1 MSGNIDKLRTLYG
14 RNVKAYRNGCCEVD
28 NNGIKQIIYKGMIYN
43 LENNEFIEHE
53 FGSAIIINSGD
64 LLRQIT
70 NVITQHPTKSG
81 EIKFKEVVS
90 LLKRSKKTYKWG
102 TESKIINLNTGEV
115 ADCLSWY
122 ILEDKLL
129 IANPIS
135 GTFAIMNEELK
146 VLNEIMLGENNI
158 GKIEIID
165 DSNNNITVAINA
177 KIKTFSS
184 IYEFDNRTI
193 LSINKQTFEIKRMN
207 N

>member
-1 MSGNIDKLRTLYG
+1 M
-14 RNVKAYRNGCCEVD
+14 
-28 NNGIKQIIYKGMIYN
+28 
-43 LENNEFIEHE
+43 
-53 FGSAIIINSGD
+53 
-64 LLRQIT
+64 RQIT
-70 NVITQHPTKSG
+70 NVSIQHPTKSG
-81 EIKFKEVVS
+81 EIKFNEIRS
-90 LLKRSKKTYKWG
+90 LLKSSNKNYKCG

-115 ADCLSWY
+115 ADCLSWC

-146 VLNEIMLGENNI
+146 ILNELMLVENNI

-184 IYEFDNRTI
+184 IYKFDNRTI